1 MWIEIRGKN
10 QRCLLTIKIE
20 TQFLFWVVDGGITG
34 RSKATY
40 SQYVVFLKET
50 RWERLLGP
58 EVRNYCKATAFS
70 R

>member
-1 MWIEIRGKN
+1 MDRNLREKSKMFINN
-10 QRCLLTIKIE
+10 QNE

-34 RSKATY
+34 RSKARY
-40 SQYVVFLKET
+40 RQYVFLKET
-50 RWERLLGP
+50 QWERLLGP